1 MISQIIQEYL
11 VGLGVKIDKP
21 GFQQADATINNLSA
35 TIQQATGAWAAQ
47 FAKAGAAVTAALA
60 GATTASI
67 GLMKS
72 AADTEMS
79 MQKLASTMMVDTDTA
94 WRMKRSTD
102 ALGQSMADIML
113 NPELLGQFQKLQ
125 RDGALMNIGGD
136 FHETIKGFRELTF
149 EFARLKQEVSY
160 AMTWVGYYLMKYL
173 SKPLNQAKETLRGFN
188 DNFIKNISVWTEKI
202 ARAMYYVINVGLNLL
217 KFLRDIGKAAYNFWD
232 SFPRGVKIA
241 TAAIVGFWA
250 VLKMSPLGRIM
261 TLVAGL
267 LVLIDDYYGYQDG
280 KQAQFGKYWDKLNDY
295 IAAAKDK
302 FAELKSFVEPFFERF
317 VSFVGDAKN
326 TVFDFGRKVSGV
338 FDEITQSS
346 ALNGFIDAVKNLAA
360 TIGDTAVLI
369 GGALFRSIK
378 SWFETIEKSDALKN
392 FKSLV
397 GKIFELLTSV
407 VNVVSNII
415 KFIGE
420 LIDEVS
426 KTDEF
431 KEFQEC
437 LTELYSTLLELFG
450 VIVDLVKIA
459 FNGLFGE
466 FGKTDQVYSFRDVLR
481 AVLKVFTLIIKA
493 ITSVVGLFKDLFA
506 LMRDS
511 RIFEDFWKAIGKAID
526 GAITKLGKFGRA
538 CLKLVRGDFT
548 GAAKEFGGSGAGDI
562 NGAGAAAGNGDTS
575 YNKQVIYTKLK
586 AAGYDTNAIAGI
598 MGRLQQEH
606 NFQTSD
612 VPLTYVEGIG
622 EVGGLGIVQWTH
634 ERADRLRQ
642 WSKDN
647 NIDLEDIGGQAA
659 FMIGEM
665 AERGFSP
672 ADINGMTAAEVADLI
687 TRKYEIGVSGY
698 EQTYAAQIKQEIE
711 NGELS
716 EIKPAT
722 TDDVRNMVTENGT
735 RGYMTQR
742 HGLDIAGT
750 VNDALR
756 EKFTEFASALRD
768 NGYDITIESASI
780 NSLGIN
786 VSGDDWQNVIDMAE
800 HFGMSASHD
809 EHGYYLSDPIYDGS
823 QNMSYTNGNY
833 GIDPLLYNGL
843 MSAGRSMSPV
853 AMMTSGMIG
862 APSNHVTY
870 NVDVGGVTVNG
881 SNASPQQI
889 GNEVGNQTLKKLEE
903 RGAYLLRSRNLV
915 GALV

>member
-1 MISQIIQEYL
+1 MVGQFLQEYL

-21 GFQQADATINNLSA
+21 GFQQADATINSLSA
-35 TIQQATGAWAAQ
+35 TIQQATGAWIAN
-47 FAKAGAAVTAALA
+47 FTKAGAAVTAALA
-60 GATTASI
+60 GATTASV

-79 MQKLASTMMVDTDTA
+79 MQKLASQMMVDTDTA

-102 ALGQSMADIML
+102 ALGQSMSDIML
-113 NPELLGQFQKLQ
+113 NPELLGQFQQLQ
-125 RDGALMNIGGD
+125 RDGAKMNIGGD
-136 FHETIKGFRELTF
+136 FHETMKGFRELTF

-202 ARAMYYVINVGLNLL
+202 ARAIYYVINVGLNLL
-217 KFLRDIGKAAYNFWD
+217 KFLRDIGRAAYSFWD

-250 VLKMSPLGRIM
+250 VLKMSPIGRIM

-267 LVLIDDYYGYQDG
+267 LVLIDDYYGYMDG
-280 KQAQFGKYWDKLNDY
+280 KQAQFGKYWDRLNDY

-302 FAELKSFVEPFFERF
+302 FAELKSFVEPFWERF
-317 VSFVGDAKN
+317 VSFVEEAKN
-326 TVFDFGRKVSGV
+326 TVFDFGRKVGSV
-338 FDEITQSS
+338 FDRISQSD
-346 ALNGFIDAVKNLAA
+346 ALNGFIDAIENLASA
-360 TIGDTAVLI
+360 IGETAALI
-369 GGALFRSIK
+369 GGALYRSIK
-378 SWFETIEKSDALKN
+378 SWFEAIEKSDALKN
-392 FKSLV
+392 FKSLI
-397 GKIFELLTSV
+397 GKIFELLSSI
-407 VNVVSNII
+407 VNVIANVIN
-415 KFIGE
+415 FIGN
-420 LIDEVS
+420 LIAEIS

-431 KEFQEC
+431 REFQEC
-437 LTELYSTLLELFG
+437 LAELVSTLFELFG

-466 FGKTDQVYSFRDVLR
+466 LGKTDQVYSFRDVLR

-493 ITSVVGLFKDLFA
+493 ITGVIGLFKDLFA
-506 LMRDS
+506 LMRDA
-511 RIFEDFWKAIGKAID
+511 RIFEDFWKAIGRAID
-526 GAITKLGKFGRA
+526 GAIAKLGKFGRA
-538 CLKLVRGDFT
+538 CLKLIQGDFK
-548 GAAKEFGGSGAGDI
+548 GAAREFSGGGDI
-562 NGAGAAAGNGDTS
+562 NGTGAAAGNGDTN

-586 AAGYDTNAIAGI
+586 EAGYDTNAIAGI

-672 ADINGMTAAEVADLI
+672 ADLNGMTAAEVADLI

-716 EIKPAT
+716 EIKPASR
-722 TDDVRNMVTENGT
+722 DDVRNMVTDNGT
-735 RGYMTQR
+735 RGYMTQK

-756 EKFTEFASALRD
+756 EKFTEFSSALRD

-823 QNMSYTNGNY
+823 QNMSYTTGSY

-843 MSAGRSMSPV
+843 MSAGR
-853 AMMTSGMIG
+853 AMPPINMMNSGMVG
-862 APSNHVTY
+862 APSNRITY

-881 SNASPQQI
+881 TNASPQQI